1 MSLPLFPSPWI
12 TEDHR
17 MLQDS
22 VARFFKER
30 WVPRSAEWREAGM
43 MGRETWR
50 EAGANGLLCASMPE
64 AYGGGGGDFGHDAVI
79 LLEQAKAATIGGFGG
94 GLHSAIV
101 GPYILHYGNEE
112 QKQRWLP
119 KMATGEL
126 VSAIAMTEPGTGSD
140 LQNVRTLARRDGD
153 HYVLSGQKVFIT
165 NGQNAN
171 LVVVVCKTDKAEGA
185 KGISLLVVEV
195 EREDGTLVPG
205 FRRGRNLD
213 KIGMKAQ
220 DTSELFFDEVRVP
233 VANLLGGPTA
243 QPGEGEGQG
252 FYQLMQELPQE
263 RLIIAITGVGA
274 MERALADTLAYTKE
288 RKAFG
293 KSVWSFQ
300 NTRFKLAEV
309 QSHLLAAR
317 AFVDACMV
325 AHLKGELD
333 AARAALAKAWVSDLQ
348 CKVVD
353 ECLQLFGGYGYMM
366 EYPIAELYADARVQ
380 RIYGGTNEIMKELAS
395 RFM

>member
-1 MSLPLFPSPWI
+1 MSLPLFPSQWI
-12 TEDHR
+12 SDEHR

-30 WVPRSAEWREAGM
+30 WVPRCAEWREAGM
-43 MGRETWR
+43 MGRDTWL

-79 LLEQAKAATIGGFGG
+79 LLEQAKAAIGGFGG

-101 GPYILHYGNEE
+101 APYILHYGNEE

-119 KMATGEL
+119 KMASGEL
-126 VSAIAMTEPGTGSD
+126 VGAIAMTEPGTGSD
-140 LQNVRTLARRDGD
+140 LQNVRTLARREGD

-171 LVVVVCKTDKAEGA
+171 LVVVVCKTDKEEGA

-195 EREDGTLVPG
+195 ENEDGTLVPG
-205 FRRGRNLD
+205 YRRGRNLD

-233 VANLLGGPTA
+233 VANLLGGTTA

-252 FYQLMQELPQE
+252 FFQLMQELPQE
-263 RLIIAITGVGA
+263 RLIIAVTGVGA
-274 MERALADTLAYTKE
+274 MERALEDTIAYTKE

-309 QSHLLAAR
+309 QSQLLAAR